1 MPVTISDRAT
11 IAASGEVSFAD
22 YLRTTNFNSVG
33 QFRPQSGSSAQAGA
47 FADLR
52 GLGGQRTLVLIDGH
66 RAPKAPFAAGSGT
79 DLNAIPLAAVERIEV
94 LTDGAS
100 AVYGADAVGGVINL
114 ILRKD
119 FNGAQVTVGKS
130 NPKWG
135 PTDEASILFGVAG
148 DRGHIVG
155 GFSHNRRAMSFP
167 NTRPW
172 GPAPGA
178 RPFGNNTFPVD
189 PAGQPEEPR

>member
-1 MPVTISDRAT
+1 MRISDW
-11 IAASGEVSFAD
+11 
-22 YLRTTNFNSVG
+22 
-33 QFRPQSGSSAQAGA
+33 SSDVCSS
-47 FADLR
+47 DL
-52 GLGGQRTLVLIDGH
+52 
-66 RAPKAPFAAGSGT
+66 
-79 DLNAIPLAAVERIEV
+79 RIEV

-100 AVYGADAVGGVINL
+100 AIYGADAVGGVINL

-155 GFSHNRRAMSFP
+155 GFSHNRRAMIFTNRDRKS
-167 NTRPW
+167 TRL
-172 GPAPGA
+172 
-178 RPFGNNTFPVD
+178 NSSH
-189 PAGQPEEPR
+189 

>member
-1 MPVTISDRAT
+1 MRISDW
-11 IAASGEVSFAD
+11 
-22 YLRTTNFNSVG
+22 
-33 QFRPQSGSSAQAGA
+33 SSDVCSS
-47 FADLR
+47 DL
-52 GLGGQRTLVLIDGH
+52 
-66 RAPKAPFAAGSGT
+66 
-79 DLNAIPLAAVERIEV
+79 LNAIPLAAVERIEV

-100 AVYGADAVGGVINL
+100 AIYGADAVGGVINL

-155 GFSHNRRAMSFP
+155 GFSHNRRAMIFTNS
-167 NTRPW
+167 RPW
-172 GPAPGA
+172 GGVPGA
-178 RPFGNNTFPVD
+178 STFGNNYLSVD
-189 PAGQPEEPR
+189 AAGNLVHSNYLHGIDTLTQVPAGCPPHNYHPSPTHPPSPTPPN

>member
-1 MPVTISDRAT
+1 MRISDW
-11 IAASGEVSFAD
+11 
-22 YLRTTNFNSVG
+22 
-33 QFRPQSGSSAQAGA
+33 SSDVCSS
-47 FADLR
+47 DL
-52 GLGGQRTLVLIDGH
+52 GH

-100 AVYGADAVGGVINL
+100 AIYGADAVGGVINL

-155 GFSHNRRAMSFP
+155 GFSHNRRAMIF
-167 NTRPW
+167 TRS
-172 GPAPGA
+172 
-178 RPFGNNTFPVD
+178 
-189 PAGQPEEPR
+189 EEHTSELQ